1 MDIKLNINYNYKE
14 ILLSLPN
21 QRGVNSPIGFL
32 QDMHRTVK
40 LFDENKAEDNLC
52 LKALYENY
60 DNIKA
65 RTKRK

>member
-1 MDIKLNINYNYKE
+1 MDIKLSINFKE
-14 ILLSLPN
+14 KLLSLPN
-21 QRGVNSPIGFL
+21 RKNLNSPIGYL
-32 QDMHRTVK
+32 QDMHRTVRI
-40 LFDENKAEDNLC
+40 FDENKPEDNLC

>member
-1 MDIKLNINYNYKE
+1 MDIKLSINFKE
-14 ILLSLPN
+14 KLLSLPN
-21 QRGVNSPIGFL
+21 RTNVNSPIGYL
-32 QDMHRTVK
+32 QDMWKTVR
-40 LFDENKAEDNLC
+40 LFDESKPEDNLC